1 MRNLFK
7 SEHVVLLL
15 SLLMGFTQVQAQEAA
30 QERAG
35 FECFNNNDKLEVGLL
50 AGAIYYMGDFNP
62 NLIPLKN
69 PFLYGGF
76 MTRYNVARYLS
87 LRSNLAF
94 AYLTGNARGM
104 EGFPPDPWGKNWEFL
119 RPMLFLDALA
129 EFNFMPYNAVDIRK
143 GERFTPLLS
152 LGVGA
157 SFLLPDVYARPSSS
171 MKSNKS
177 ILLLDI
183 PVGIGA
189 KWCFIERFTL
199 GVEWTFRISFNDDID
214 FYDGVNEE
222 HSPVI
227 NNDWIGTFGVSV
239 SYLIKYNRSCPAY
252 NRHKPSSRYLNKSR
266 VKQAVY

>member
-1 MRNLFK
+1 M
-7 SEHVVLLL
+7 LLPGARC
-15 SLLMGFTQVQAQEAA
+15 LLA

-35 FECFNNNDKLEVGLL
+35 FECFNNNDKLELGVL

-69 PFLYGGF
+69 PYPYGGVVL
-76 MTRYNVARYLS
+76 RYNIVRYFS

-94 AYLTGNARGM
+94 AYISGNAKGM
-104 EGFPPDPWGKNWEFL
+104 DGFPPDPWHKDWEFL
-119 RPMLFLDALA
+119 RPMMFFDVLA
-129 EFNFMPYNAVDIRK
+129 EFNFMPYDAIDLQK
-143 GERFTPLLS
+143 KQRFTPLLS

-157 SFLLPDVYARPSSS
+157 SYLHNDVYTHSSGS

-177 ILLLDI
+177 IFLLDF

-189 KWCFIERFTL
+189 KWCIMERFTL
-199 GVEWTFRISFNDDID
+199 GFEWMFRITFDDNID

-227 NNDWIGTFGVSV
+227 NNDWMGTFGLSLT
-239 SYLIKYNRSCPAY
+239 YLIKYNRSCPAY
-252 NRHKPSSRYLNKSR
+252 NRHKPSSHYFKESRLRRANKNE
-266 VKQAVY
+266 

>member
-1 MRNLFK
+1 MYNFFKFKHVILLFA
-7 SEHVVLLL
+7 LL
-15 SLLMGFTQVQAQEAA
+15 SGFARLPA

-35 FECFNNNDKLEVGLL
+35 FECFNNNDKFEVGFL
-50 AGAIYYMGDFNP
+50 AGATYYMGDFNP
-62 NLIPLKN
+62 NLIPFKN

-76 MTRYNVARYLS
+76 MARYNVTRYFS
-87 LRSNLAF
+87 LRGNWAF
-94 AYLTGNARGM
+94 AYITGNAGGM
-104 EGFPPDPWGKNWEFL
+104 EGFPSDPWEKNWEFL
-119 RPMLFLDALA
+119 RPMLFFDVLA
-129 EFNFMPYNAVDIRK
+129 EFNFMPYDAVDIRK
-143 GERFTPLLS
+143 GQRFTPLLN

-157 SFLLPDVYARPSSS
+157 SFLSPDVYAHSSNS

-177 ILLLDI
+177 IFLLDI

-199 GVEWTFRISFNDDID
+199 SVEWMFRITFNDDID

-227 NNDWIGTFGVSV
+227 NNDWIGTFGISV

-252 NRHKPSSRYLNKSR
+252 NWHKPSSRYLKKSR
-266 VKQAVY
+266 VRQSDY

>member
-1 MRNLFK
+1 MKMYSFFKHVILLF
-7 SEHVVLLL
+7 VLLP
-15 SLLMGFTQVQAQEAA
+15 GFAQLPA

-69 PFLYGGF
+69 PFPYGGVLA
-76 MTRYNVARYLS
+76 RYNIFQYLS
-87 LRSNLAF
+87 LRGNLAF
-94 AYLTGNARGM
+94 AYITGNAEGM
-104 EGFPPDPWGKNWEFL
+104 EGFPFDPWEKNWEFM
-119 RPMLFLDALA
+119 RPMLFFDALA

-143 GERFTPLLS
+143 KQRFTPLLS

-157 SFLLPDVYARPSSS
+157 SFLFPDVYAHAANSV
-171 MKSNKS
+171 KSNKS
-177 ILLLDI
+177 LFFLDI

-189 KWCFIERFTL
+189 KWCFLERFTL
-199 GVEWTFRISFNDDID
+199 GVEWMFRISFDDGID
-214 FYDGVNEE
+214 FYDGVNEA

-227 NNDWIGTFGVSV
+227 NNDWIGTLGVSV

-252 NRHKPSSRYLNKSR
+252 NRHTPSSRYLKKSR
-266 VKQAVY
+266 VRQSGY